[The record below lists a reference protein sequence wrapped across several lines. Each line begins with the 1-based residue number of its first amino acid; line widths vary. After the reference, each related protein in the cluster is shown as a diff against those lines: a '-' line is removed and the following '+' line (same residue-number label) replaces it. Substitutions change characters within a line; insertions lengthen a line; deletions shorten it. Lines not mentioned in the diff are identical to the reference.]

1 MKLEGDLHEIEL
13 IDQLIQLAR
22 ERFTGAIRFE
32 YDAIIKIV
40 YFKEGDLLSA
50 STNDRGDSLDEI
62 LLKSGKVTREHV
74 KQALA
79 KRKDSETLGDALLT
93 LGFITRR
100 ELVWAR
106 RAQLVGVLRSVIL
119 WAEGSYTIVHDYL
132 PKREEGTLFS
142 FAQVILEVMITSE
155 DRERVER
162 ALDGGNAVLLKGED
176 AREAFRPLG
185 LNEEAERIFQE
196 IDGRKSAVTLAS
208 LSSTDTFTTYKLLH
222 ALLRLGIIE
231 TKPQVI
237 SEIRRM
243 TEIPVPELDLD
254 LDLDAARTIALEM
267 PEAEDLPADALVAE
281 TPAAELEPPAPAF
294 EPLPS
299 ILPEPLPRPAPSET
313 FEVRAAREELLPLL
327 DPTPAFALEVPE
339 APALS
344 PLASSA
350 PPPPRSRRG
359 LAVAVLAIFVAAGT
373 AFAAWQWRDVL
384 FGGSGGTETAAFE
397 ASAVPALPVAAAPA
411 PAVEAPPLAPPN
423 IEGEGLL
430 SEPEPAQAVEPP
442 AKPSSSATASA
453 APAAKPAAP
462 PPVAADDPL
471 RREYDALAR
480 GYAAQPRGRFTVQF
494 SLVCQT
500 ESVTRALASH
510 DSRVW
515 LVPVDFRGRPCYR
528 LFWDSFDS
536 RAAAERAIGEVPAA
550 LSEGSRPG
558 VVEVGRVVER

>member
-142 FAQVILEVMITSE
+142 FAQVILEVMITSD

-162 ALDGGNAVLLKGED
+162 ALEGGNAVLLKGED

-196 IDGRKSAVTLAS
+196 IDGRKSAVALAS

-222 ALLRLGIIE
+222 ALLRLGIIV
-231 TKPQVI
+231 TKPHVVP
-237 SEIRRM
+237 EVRR
-243 TEIPVPELDLD
+243 EPDSPILELDLNPD
-254 LDLDAARTIALEM
+254 TAQTIALDM
-267 PEAEDLPADALVAE
+267 PELELLREEALVAE
-281 TPAAELEPPAPAF
+281 TPAAEPEPPAPAF
-294 EPLPS
+294 EPLP
-299 ILPEPLPRPAPSET
+299 EPQMRQTAEN
-313 FEVRAAREELLPLL
+313 RAAREELLPLL
-327 DPTPAFALEVPE
+327 DPAPAFEQEFPE
-339 APALS
+339 PHGVS

-359 LAVAVLAIFVAAGT
+359 LAVAVLAIFVAGGG

-384 FGGSGGTETAAFE
+384 FGGSSGTETAAFE

-411 PAVEAPPLAPPN
+411 PAVEAPSLAPPN
-423 IEGEGLL
+423 IEGEVPL
-430 SEPEPAQAVEPP
+430 SEPEPAPAVEPP
-442 AKPSSSATASA
+442 AKPSPSAAASAT
-453 APAAKPAAP
+453 PAAKTAAP
-462 PPVAADDPL
+462 PPIASDDPL
-471 RREYDALAR
+471 RREYDELAR

-500 ESVTRALASH
+500 ESVTRALASQ

-515 LVPVDFRGRPCYR
+515 FVPVDFRGRPCYR

-536 RAAAERAIGEVPAA
+536 RAAAERSIGEVPAA